1 MTLST
6 DPILFDPSDL
16 GLRKDPYPTYRR
28 MREEAPVWRA
38 PDGIWY
44 LSRYADGFELL
55 RNSQLSYDRT
65 LTSTFQQ
72 RLSPDPE
79 RRAEQ
84 LEEYSRHL
92 TMLDV
97 DPPEHTRLR
106 SLVNRAFTAPT
117 VEGIRGRVVEVVD
130 SLMDDFDSS
139 SVDLV
144 GDFGMM
150 VPILV
155 ICEMLGVPAE
165 ERSEFVE
172 IGDAMAR
179 TVDLDVPFEERLVAL
194 QRQNEYI
201 VHLIQRRRRHPG
213 DDLITRL
220 IEAADDGRL
229 ASDDE
234 LVANTGLLLI
244 AGFETTTNLITNAV
258 YQLLRHP
265 AELDVLRAD
274 PSVIATTIE
283 EVLRF
288 DPPVQM
294 SGRPRTVHDDVS
306 VGGITLHPGDTAVIV
321 IAAAN
326 RDPAEFPDP
335 ERFDIRRSPNRHMTF
350 GMGIHL
356 CAGAALGRLEA
367 RIAVQHLIE
376 RFPDLELGREE
387 PEYRTNLAL
396 RGFSRLIVN
405 L

>member
-1 MTLST
+1 
-6 DPILFDPSDL
+6 
-16 GLRKDPYPTYRR
+16 
-28 MREEAPVWRA
+28 
-38 PDGIWY
+38 
-44 LSRYADGFELL
+44 
-55 RNSQLSYDRT
+55 
-65 LTSTFQQ
+65 
-72 RLSPDPE
+72 
-79 RRAEQ
+79 
-84 LEEYSRHL
+84 
-92 TMLDV
+92 
-97 DPPEHTRLR
+97 
-106 SLVNRAFTAPT
+106 
-117 VEGIRGRVVEVVD
+117 
-130 SLMDDFDSS
+130 
-139 SVDLV
+139 
-144 GDFGMM
+144 
-150 VPILV
+150 V

-179 TVDLDVPFEERLVAL
+179 TVDLDVPFEERLAAL

-265 AELDVLRAD
+265 AELDVLRAET
-274 PSVIATTIE
+274 SVIATTIE

-367 RIAVQHLIE
+367 RIAVQRLIE

-387 PEYRTNLAL
+387 PEYRANLAL

-405 L
+405 V